1 MRSPINIS
9 IPEPCKES
17 WHKMTPVQGGRHCDV
32 CDKCI
37 VDFTEKS
44 DREIYKAYQANER
57 LCGKFSVD
65 QLDRFIS
72 KPAKKRA
79 PLGIAAAA
87 AIAVSAPVQAE
98 SSNPSIEIVENT
110 SETKISHADQTRLLR
125 GRVFDN
131 ETKEPLFGATVALY
145 EQGKMIGG
153 AMTDFDGYFA
163 VQAEVIESH
172 KVDAIEVQYVGF
184 QTVRKE
190 FDPPLTAENFEKY
203 TDDLAIAVT
212 VDQVVLLGDVVVI
225 EVPWHRRLWWKI
237 RGLFR

>member
-1 MRSPINIS
+1 
-9 IPEPCKES
+9 
-17 WHKMTPVQGGRHCDV
+17 MTPVQGGRHCDV
-32 CDKCI
+32 CEKCI

-44 DREIYKAYQANER
+44 DREIYKAYQANEK
-57 LCGKFSVD
+57 LCGKFSMD

-72 KPAKKRA
+72 KPAEKRA

-87 AIAVSAPVQAE
+87 ALALSTPVEAA
-98 SSNPSIEIVENT
+98 SSNPSIEIVENVRE
-110 SETKISHADQTRLLR
+110 SEASNVDQTRVLR

-145 EQGKMIGG
+145 EQGEMIAG

-163 VQAEVIESH
+163 IQAEVIESH
-172 KVDAIEVQYVGF
+172 KVDAIEVQYIGF

-190 FDPPLTAENFEKY
+190 FDPPLTAENFEEY

-212 VDQVVLLGDVVVI
+212 EDQVVLLGDVVI
-225 EVPWHRRLWWKI
+225 IKAPWYKRLWWRIK
-237 RGLFR
+237 RPFH